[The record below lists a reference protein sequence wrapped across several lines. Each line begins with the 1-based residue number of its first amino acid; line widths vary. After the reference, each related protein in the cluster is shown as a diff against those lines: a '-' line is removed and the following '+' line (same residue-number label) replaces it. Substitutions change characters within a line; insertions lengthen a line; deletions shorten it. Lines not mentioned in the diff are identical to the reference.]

1 MPLRI
6 VLARRLSLGCSVRHS
21 GLVLLQVTVAR
32 RGVGRDIGLLL
43 KKRICSSHHFPH
55 VVSLDCHD
63 RFRRIIVVRKIIVDV
78 IVAALVE
85 IKIRVEDLHHAVL
98 RRVIQPVTVHI
109 HILVYSFI
117 LFPVARDLEIDDLLR
132 FVLGQELGAYVVL
145 PLLSWMQLSLDELV
159 VGRVPAPA

>member
-1 MPLRI
+1 MPLR
-6 VLARRLSLGCSVRHS
+6 VVLLARRLSLGCSVRHG

-32 RGVGRDIGLLL
+32 CGVWRDIGLLL

-63 RFRRIIVVRKIIVDV
+63 RFRRIVVVRVKIIVD
-78 IVAALVE
+78 IVAALVD
-85 IKIRVEDLHHAVL
+85 IKIRVEDLHHAVV

-117 LFPVARDLEIDDLLR
+117 LPAARDLEIDDLLR
-132 FVLGQELGAYVVL
+132 FVLGQELGA
-145 PLLSWMQLSLDELV
+145 
-159 VGRVPAPA
+159 